1 MNLPPKLQVH
11 LKSLFEQHP
20 LEAAMSQLRGA
31 SPILTNEVRAILQ
44 AGVVAGDSTLAA
56 GLWLYVDDL
65 DRCHEICQ
73 DLPDSLGACWHG
85 IMHRREGD
93 YSNSHYWMNRA
104 ERNPLPEHLS
114 GSALHELVDAVSRSR
129 SMTDE
134 QLIARQRAEWQHL
147 FEYYANQ
154 PG

>member
-1 MNLPPKLQVH
+1 MNLPSKLQAT
-11 LKSLFEQHP
+11 LEKLFDQHP
-20 LEAAMSQLRGA
+20 LDKAMCNLHGSE
-31 SPILTNEVRAILQ
+31 PVLTDEIRAILHSG
-44 AGVVAGDSTLAA
+44 GVAADSTLAA

-65 DRCHEICQ
+65 ERCHEICQ

-104 ERNPLPEHLS
+104 ERNPLPENLS
-114 GSALHELVDAVSRSR
+114 GKALHDLVDSVAQVRDVTIAAVVK
-129 SMTDE
+129 
-134 QLIARQRAEWQHL
+134 RQRDEWLTL
-147 FEYYANQ
+147 FEYYASQ